1 MMDDKL
7 ESCCD
12 GCVKIKDKKAT
23 IKYKVSEIIYDVN
36 NLAWIEGDIM
46 SDDEGHKKHQL
57 VDITQQGNIDRV
69 KRVLDMA
76 FAEIVEML
84 YPHTKAEIKEDDLML
99 DNIPEEVDSYILEL
113 HLPSNYSIT
122 TLNLLKNYIHE
133 YLVMRVLQDWLLI
146 VYPDKAVKYDAK
158 LEFVNNKI
166 KNTTLSRMMP
176 VRRKLKPF

>member
-1 MMDDKL
+1 MIDDKL
-7 ESCCD
+7 NCCCSND
-12 GCVKIKDKKAT
+12 VKIDAKKAT

-46 SDDEGHKKHQL
+46 SDEEGHKKHQL
-57 VDITQQGNIDRV
+57 VDITQKGNIDRV

-76 FAEIVEML
+76 FAEIVEKL
-84 YPHTKAEIKEDDLML
+84 YPHTKAEIKEDDLFL
-99 DNIPEEVDSYILEL
+99 DNIPEEVDSYFLEL

-133 YLVMRVLQDWLLI
+133 YLVTRVLQDWLLI
-146 VYPDKAVKYDAK
+146 IYPDKASTYDAK

-166 KNTTLSRMMP
+166 KNTIMSRMMP
-176 VRRKLKPF
+176 VRLKLKPF

>member
-1 MMDDKL
+1 MIDNKL
-7 ESCCD
+7 DCCCSD
-12 GCVKIKDKKAT
+12 SVKIDAKKAT

-57 VDITQQGNIDRV
+57 VDITQKGNIDRV

-76 FAEIVEML
+76 FAEIVEKL
-84 YPHTKAEIKEDDLML
+84 YPHTKAEIKGEDVIF
-99 DNIPEEVDSYILEL
+99 DNIPEDVDSYILEL

-146 VYPDKAVKYDAK
+146 VYPDKAKAYDAK
-158 LEFVNNKI
+158 LEFVNNNIQKTI
-166 KNTTLSRMMP
+166 ITRMMP